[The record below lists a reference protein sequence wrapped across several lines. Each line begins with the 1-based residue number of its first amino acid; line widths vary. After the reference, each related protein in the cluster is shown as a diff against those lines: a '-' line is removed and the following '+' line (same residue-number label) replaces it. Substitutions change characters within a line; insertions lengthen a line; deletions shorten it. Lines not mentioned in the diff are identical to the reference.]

1 MPESPVCQGF
11 RGSKKIQKNL
21 LFRACFSEKAV
32 PDRQKKPRKK
42 NAGKREKKKALETQ
56 ADQGLCPD
64 RAVPFFHIGRKKKSP
79 GTIPADR
86 IWNAGR
92 QASTDGRQE
101 RHATPTAG
109 RTAGRTARKAG
120 TPTAGRHASRAVPI
134 RPDRQDGRT
143 EKSPDGRTR
152 GRNAP
157 RARLME
163 GTQKAVSR

>member
-1 MPESPVCQGF
+1 MCLKAPCVKASGAQKKF
-11 RGSKKIQKNL
+11 KKIYFSGLAFQK
-21 LFRACFSEKAV
+21 KAV

-64 RAVPFFHIGRKKKSP
+64 RAVPFFHIGRKKRKAPERFRQVGS
-79 GTIPADR
+79 GTPD
-86 IWNAGR
+86 GR
-92 QASTDGRQE
+92 QARTAG
-101 RHATPTAG
+101 RHATPQRRQDG
-109 RTAGRTARKAG
+109 RHARQERRRQD
-120 TPTAGRHASRAVPI
+120 GRHASRAVPI
-134 RPDRQDGRT
+134 RPDRQDRRT